1 MKVKHDANELNEGET
16 MILTL
21 ADRRILDDKGAL
33 VEDPEELENVLVV
46 RLCLAVGACH
56 DILVHRL
63 IGQGLLDSAN
73 TCSEILYITHK
84 LDEMKSIIQFF
95 RFWIDDP

>member
-46 RLCLAVGACH
+46 CLCLALGACH

-63 IGQGLLDSAN
+63 TAQGLLDSACM
-73 TCSEILYITHK
+73 CSKILYITHK
-84 LDEMKSIIQFF
+84 LDEMKSIIRYF
-95 RFWIDDP
+95 RFWSNDP